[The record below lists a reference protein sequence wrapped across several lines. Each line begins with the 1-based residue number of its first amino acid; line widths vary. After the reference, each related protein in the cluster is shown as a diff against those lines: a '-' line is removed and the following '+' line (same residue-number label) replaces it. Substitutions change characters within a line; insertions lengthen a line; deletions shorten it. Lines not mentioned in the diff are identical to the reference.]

1 MPRWSQ
7 TEDYRESTGDE
18 PVEQEDAFDGGA
30 SEDSPKKHNRAIWV
44 LLALIGVAVAVGG
57 IILAV
62 VLSKGANSGDS
73 SGSGDDLSSILD
85 GDSSDPFGDDFDDI
99 LSGVTL
105 FSYTPEEV
113 EALRAA
119 GYTGDE
125 IEQNQ
130 TQEVPAATLIQQAED
145 AHNAWVESLSNPDS
159 PEYQELISTTTLG
172 QPALNIP
179 TGLTEDEINAGLTS
193 MTDTDNLDYD
203 KVPARGSNLYLR
215 IHMPDGSY
223 HFMNCPFARYC
234 SMPDSGNIV
243 VTYTVITY
251 QDCSVITNMVE
262 ERVAK

>member
-7 TEDYRESTGDE
+7 TEDYRESTGEDQ
-18 PVEQEDAFDGGA
+18 VEQEDAFDEGG
-30 SEDSPKKHNRAIWV
+30 SEDSPKKHNRALWV
-44 LLALIGVAVAVGG
+44 LLASIGVIVIGIGIFVA
-57 IILAV
+57 IMM
-62 VLSKGANSGDS
+62 SKGANSGDS
-73 SGSGDDLSSILD
+73 STSGDLSSVLD
-85 GDSSDPFGDDFDDI
+85 GDASDPFGSDFDDI
-99 LSGVTL
+99 LGGVTL

-130 TQEVPAATLIQQAED
+130 TQEVPASTLIKQAED

-234 SMPDSGNIV
+234 SMPDAGNIV